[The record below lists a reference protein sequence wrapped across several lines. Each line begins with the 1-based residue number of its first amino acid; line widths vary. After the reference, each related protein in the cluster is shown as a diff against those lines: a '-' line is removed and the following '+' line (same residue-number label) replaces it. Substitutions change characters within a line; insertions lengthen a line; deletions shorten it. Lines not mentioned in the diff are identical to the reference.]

1 MANKISNFVFL
12 ILLFLLQSCSGGKIG
27 NFLESSFNNN
37 SNKISQNK
45 ISQNK
50 ISQNKISQKDINKK
64 LKSNL
69 TSKEKKL
76 VKKKDKLTK
85 IKINND
91 IKIPKIA
98 NSSSINADDIQTVKN
113 RNQINS
119 PKSYRVFVI
128 LKKVDPSFPTE
139 NFSKA
144 LRNGDINFEI
154 EKIELMPELNKN
166 KK

>member
-12 ILLFLLQSCSGGKIG
+12 ILLLSLQSCSGGKIG

-37 SNKISQNK
+37 NSNKISQ
-45 ISQNK
+45 S
-50 ISQNKISQKDINKK
+50 DIDKK
-64 LKSNL
+64 LKSSIV
-69 TSKEKKL
+69 SKDMKL
-76 VKKKDKLTK
+76 VKKKEKTNK
-85 IKINND
+85 IKLNNVTESQNIVNSLSID
-91 IKIPKIA
+91 SNDTKKIKK
-98 NSSSINADDIQTVKN
+98 Q
-113 RNQINS
+113 NQNYN

-144 LRNGDINFEI
+144 LRNGDIDFEI
-154 EKIELMPELNKN
+154 EKIELIPEINQN